1 MTRYSHSRVE
11 CHNNCPYQYKL
22 RYVDHIKTVQAPEAD
37 NALICGNT
45 IHKGAETDLKQAI
58 EFYYSNYPIINDN
71 HINEVIKFEYLI
83 PKIHEILANVNVYKK
98 EFRINTNRFIGI
110 VDLITKNDDGS
121 VDVFDYKYSNN
132 YEHYAESP
140 QLHLY
145 KYFLE
150 QIGFKVR
157 KLGFIFIPKISIRQK
172 QEENLYQFRK
182 RLQEELRNSE
192 IKIMEIQYNAEKV
205 AEWMDNIINITEDNE
220 FKKNPTNL
228 CSWCEYQEYCIK
240 GEDYMLLPKN
250 ERREKKIDKNPD
262 LWIYAQS
269 YVGKST
275 FVDQYDDLL
284 FLNTDGN
291 TDNTTSPVIPIRDEI
306 TVNGRIT
313 NKKFAWEV
321 FKEVI
326 SELEKKDNDFK
337 RVALDLVEDLWEHCR
352 LYMYDK
358 NGWEHES
365 DGGYGK
371 GWDMIRTEFLSTMKR
386 LKALDYQ
393 IIYISKEV
401 ATEVTLKNGTKFTT
415 YKPNINDKVANVLAG
430 TVDLT
435 VRAYVDGDKRYI
447 QLAKDENVFG
457 GGRFNFTEK
466 KCELHM
472 EDFTRAL
479 VEAQQLVGNV
489 TDKVDEPKTETSRS
503 RRKVEDKVVET
514 QSEEKSTENE
524 TSIDKVEGDSKKE
537 EKPRTRR
544 HRAAKTDETI
554 EEQTKNEAPVETEEP
569 KEDEKPRT
577 RRTRRSTRA

>member
-22 RYVDHIKTVQAPEAD
+22 RYVDHIKTVQAPEPN

-45 IHKGAETDLKQAI
+45 IHKGAETDLKTAI

-132 YEHYAESP
+132 YEHYAGSP

-472 EDFTRAL
+472 EDFTKAL
-479 VEAQQLVGNV
+479 VEAQDLVGNV
-489 TDKVDEPKTETSRS
+489 TDKMDESKPEKTSRRSRNKVEEPKEATN
-503 RRKVEDKVVET
+503 ET
-514 QSEEKSTENE
+514 Q
-524 TSIDKVEGDSKKE
+524 
-537 EKPRTRR
+537 
-544 HRAAKTDETI
+544 TDDV
-554 EEQTKNEAPVETEEP
+554 QAPVEENQEDAEEESKDEKPVEP

>member
-22 RYVDHIKTVQAPEAD
+22 RYVDHIKTIKAPESD

-58 EFYYSNYPIINDN
+58 EFYYNNYPIITDN
-71 HINEVIKFEYLI
+71 HINEVMKFEYLI
-83 PKIHEILANVNVYKK
+83 PRIHETLATVNAYKK
-98 EFRINTNRFIGI
+98 EFKINTDRFIGI
-110 VDLITKNDDGS
+110 VDLITKNADGS

-132 YEHYAESP
+132 YEHYADSP

-172 QEENLYQFRK
+172 QDENLYQFRK
-182 RLQEELRNSE
+182 RLQEELKNSK
-192 IKIMEIQYNAEKV
+192 IKIMEVQYNAEKV
-205 AEWMDNIINITEDNE
+205 AEWMNDIINITEDDE

-228 CSWCEYQEYCIK
+228 CSWCEYQNYCIK

-275 FVDQYDDLL
+275 FIDQYDDLL

-291 TDNTTSPVIPIRDEI
+291 TDNTTSPVIPMKDEI
-306 TVNGRIT
+306 TVTGRIT

-337 RVALDLVEDLWEHCR
+337 RVALDLIEDLWEQCR

-371 GWDMIRTEFLSTMKR
+371 GWDMIRTEFLSTIKR
-386 LKALDYQ
+386 LKALGYQ

-401 ATEVTLKNGTKFTT
+401 ATEVTLKNGTKYTI

-466 KCELHM
+466 KCELNM
-472 EDFTRAL
+472 EAFTKAL
-479 VEAQQLVGNV
+479 VEAQELVGSSYSKCV
-489 TDKVDEPKTETSRS
+489 LEEHKTEEKSRSKAEDNKEKAETEKTQEEVNEEKPKRS
-503 RRKVEDKVVET
+503 RRSKKVEET
-514 QSEEKSTENE
+514 SEETP
-524 TSIDKVEGDSKKE
+524 KE
-537 EKPRTRR
+537 ESKEK
-544 HRAAKTDETI
+544 A
-554 EEQTKNEAPVETEEP
+554 EEDKSEEP
-569 KEDEKPRT
+569 KEEEKPRT
-577 RRTRRSTRA
+577 RRTRRSAREE

>member
-22 RYVDHIKTVQAPEAD
+22 RYMDHIKTVQAPEPN

-45 IHKGAETDLKQAI
+45 IHKGAETDLKTAI

-205 AEWMDNIINITEDNE
+205 AEWMDNIINIAEDNE

-386 LKALDYQ
+386 LKSLDYQ

-466 KCELHM
+466 KCELNM
-472 EDFTRAL
+472 EAFTKAL
-479 VEAQQLVGNV
+479 VEAQELVGNV
-489 TDKVDEPKTETSRS
+489 TNKVDESKPEKTSRRS
-503 RRKVEDKVVET
+503 RNKVEEPKEATNET
-514 QSEEKSTENE
+514 QTDDVQAPVEENQEDAE
-524 TSIDKVEGDSKKE
+524 EESKD
-537 EKPRTRR
+537 EK
-544 HRAAKTDETI
+544 
-554 EEQTKNEAPVETEEP
+554 PVETE
-569 KEDEKPRT
+569 EDEKPRT

>member
-22 RYVDHIKTVQAPEAD
+22 RYVDHIKTVQAPEPN

-45 IHKGAETDLKQAI
+45 IHKGAETDLKTAI

-386 LKALDYQ
+386 LKSLDYQ

-466 KCELHM
+466 KCELNM
-472 EDFTRAL
+472 EAFTKAL
-479 VEAQQLVGNV
+479 VEAQELVGNV
-489 TDKVDEPKTETSRS
+489 TNKVDESKPEKTSRRS
-503 RRKVEDKVVET
+503 RNKVEEPKEATNET
-514 QSEEKSTENE
+514 QTDDLQAPVEENQEDAE
-524 TSIDKVEGDSKKE
+524 EESKD
-537 EKPRTRR
+537 EK
-544 HRAAKTDETI
+544 
-554 EEQTKNEAPVETEEP
+554 PVETEEP

>member
-1 MTRYSHSRVE
+1 MRYSHSRVE

-37 NALICGNT
+37 NSLICGNT
-45 IHKGAETDLKQAI
+45 IHKGAETDLKTAI
-58 EFYYSNYPIINDN
+58 KFYYNNYPIITDN
-71 HINEVIKFEYLI
+71 HINEIIKFEYLI
-83 PKIHEILANVNVYKK
+83 PKIHQILSEVNVYKK
-98 EFRINTNRFIGI
+98 EFKINTDRFIGI

-132 YEHYAESP
+132 YEHYKESP

-150 QIGFKVR
+150 QIGFNVR

-472 EDFTRAL
+472 EDFTKAL
-479 VEAQQLVGNV
+479 VEAQDLVGNV
-489 TDKVDEPKTETSRS
+489 TDKMDESKPEKTSRRSRNKVEEPKEATN
-503 RRKVEDKVVET
+503 ET
-514 QSEEKSTENE
+514 QTDDLQAPVEENQEDAEEEK
-524 TSIDKVEGDSKKE
+524 
-537 EKPRTRR
+537 
-544 HRAAKTDETI
+544 
-554 EEQTKNEAPVETEEP
+554 PVETE
-569 KEDEKPRT
+569 EDEKPRT

>member
-1 MTRYSHSRVE
+1 MRYSHSRVE

-58 EFYYSNYPIINDN
+58 EFYYSNYPIISDL
-71 HINEVIKFEYLI
+71 HINETIKFEYLI
-83 PKIHEILANVNVYKK
+83 PKIHKILANVNVYKK
-98 EFRINTNRFIGI
+98 EFMINTSRFIGI
-110 VDLITKNDDGS
+110 VDLITKNEDGS

-132 YEHYAESP
+132 YEHYLESP

-172 QEENLYQFRK
+172 QEENLYRFRR
-182 RLQEELRNSE
+182 RLNDELKNSK
-192 IKIMEIQYNAEKV
+192 IKIMEVQYNAEKV
-205 AEWMDNIINITEDNE
+205 AEWMNDIINITEDDE

-228 CSWCEYQEYCIK
+228 CSWCEYKKFCLEENDVDMI
-240 GEDYMLLPKN
+240 LPKN

-275 FVDQYDDLL
+275 FIDEYDDLL

-313 NKKFAWEV
+313 NKKFAWQV

-326 SELEKKDNDFK
+326 TELEKKDNDFK
-337 RVALDLVEDLWEHCR
+337 RVALDLIEDLWEHCR

-386 LKALDYQ
+386 LKALGYQ

-401 ATEVTLKNGTKFTT
+401 ATEVILKNGTKFTT
-415 YKPNINDKVANVLAG
+415 YKPNLNDKVANVLAG

-435 VRAYVDGDKRYI
+435 VRAYVDGDRRYI

-479 VEAQQLVGNV
+479 VEAQHLVGNV
-489 TDKVDEPKTETSRS
+489 TDKVDGPKTETSRM
-503 RRKVEDKVVET
+503 RRNVEDEVVET
-514 QSEEKSTENE
+514 QSEEKTTENE
-524 TSIDKVEGDSKKE
+524 TNIDKVEEVSNDE
-537 EKPRTRR
+537 EKTRTRR
-544 HRAAKTDETI
+544 HRAANTDETV
-554 EEQTKNEAPVETEEP
+554 EEESKNEAPATEE
-569 KEDEKPRT
+569 EEKPRT
-577 RRTRRSTRA
+577 RRTRRSAREE

>member
-22 RYVDHIKTVQAPEAD
+22 RYVEHIKTVQAPEAD

-205 AEWMDNIINITEDNE
+205 AEWMNDIINITEDDE

-472 EDFTRAL
+472 EDFTKAL
-479 VEAQQLVGNV
+479 VEAQDLVGNV
-489 TDKVDEPKTETSRS
+489 TDKMDESKPEKTSRRSRNKVEEPKEATN
-503 RRKVEDKVVET
+503 ET
-514 QSEEKSTENE
+514 QTDDVQAPVEENQEDAE
-524 TSIDKVEGDSKKE
+524 EESKD
-537 EKPRTRR
+537 EK
-544 HRAAKTDETI
+544 
-554 EEQTKNEAPVETEEP
+554 PVETEEP

>member
-1 MTRYSHSRVE
+1 
-11 CHNNCPYQYKL
+11 
-22 RYVDHIKTVQAPEAD
+22 
-37 NALICGNT
+37 
-45 IHKGAETDLKQAI
+45 
-58 EFYYSNYPIINDN
+58 
-71 HINEVIKFEYLI
+71 
-83 PKIHEILANVNVYKK
+83 
-98 EFRINTNRFIGI
+98 
-110 VDLITKNDDGS
+110 
-121 VDVFDYKYSNN
+121 
-132 YEHYAESP
+132 
-140 QLHLY
+140 
-145 KYFLE
+145 
-150 QIGFKVR
+150 
-157 KLGFIFIPKISIRQK
+157 
-172 QEENLYQFRK
+172 
-182 RLQEELRNSE
+182 
-192 IKIMEIQYNAEKV
+192 
-205 AEWMDNIINITEDNE
+205 MDNVINITEDNE

-337 RVALDLVEDLWEHCR
+337 RVALDLVEHLWEHCR

-386 LKALDYQ
+386 LKSLDYQ

-435 VRAYVDGDKRYI
+435 VRAYVDGNKRYI

-472 EDFTRAL
+472 EDFTKAL
-479 VEAQQLVGNV
+479 VEAQDLVGNV
-489 TDKVDEPKTETSRS
+489 TDKMDESKPEKTSRRSRNKVEEPKEATN
-503 RRKVEDKVVET
+503 ET
-514 QSEEKSTENE
+514 QTDDVQAPVEENQEDAE
-524 TSIDKVEGDSKKE
+524 EESKD
-537 EKPRTRR
+537 EK
-544 HRAAKTDETI
+544 
-554 EEQTKNEAPVETEEP
+554 PVETEEP

-577 RRTRRSTRA
+577 RRTRRSKRA

>member
-1 MTRYSHSRVE
+1 MRYSHSRVE

-22 RYVDHIKTVQAPEAD
+22 RYVDYMKTIPAPEAD
-37 NALICGNT
+37 NALIVGNT
-45 IHKGAETDLKQAI
+45 IHKGAETDLKTAI
-58 EFYYSNYPIINDN
+58 DFYYSNYPIISDL
-71 HINEVIKFEYLI
+71 HVNETIKFEYLI

-98 EFRINTNRFIGI
+98 EFKINTDRFIGI
-110 VDLITKNDDGS
+110 VDLITKNDNGT
-121 VDVFDYKYSNN
+121 VDVFDYKYSNS

-150 QIGFKVR
+150 QIGFNVR

-182 RLQEELRNSE
+182 RLKEELHNSK

-205 AEWMDNIINITEDNE
+205 VAWMNDIINITEDSE

-228 CSWCEYQEYCIK
+228 CSWCEYEEYCIK

-275 FVDQYDDLL
+275 FIDQYDDLL

-291 TDNTTSPVIPIRDEI
+291 IDNTTSPVISIADEI

-321 FKEVI
+321 FKDVI

-337 RVALDLVEDLWEHCR
+337 RVALDLIEDLWEHCR

-386 LKALDYQ
+386 LKSLGYQ
-393 IIYISKEV
+393 LIYISKEV
-401 ATEVTLKNGTKFTT
+401 ATEVTLKNGTKYTT

-479 VEAQQLVGNV
+479 VEAQELVGHVVNKMEEKSE
-489 TDKVDEPKTETSRS
+489 DKPSRRS
-503 RRKVEDKVVET
+503 RNKVEDGQVE
-514 QSEEKSTENE
+514 ENKAAENDVTE
-524 TSIDKVEGDSKKE
+524 DKVEDTPEVSEEPVE

-544 HRAAKTDETI
+544 RSKEQV
-554 EEQTKNEAPVETEEP
+554 EEVNEESKEEEKP
-569 KEDEKPRT
+569 AEEVEKPRR
-577 RRTRRSTRA
+577 RRTRRAE

>member
-1 MTRYSHSRVE
+1 MRYSHSRVE

-22 RYVDHIKTVQAPEAD
+22 RYVDHIKTISVPEPN

-45 IHKGAETDLKQAI
+45 IHKGAETDLKTAI

-71 HINEVIKFEYLI
+71 HINEVIKFECLI

-110 VDLITKNDDGS
+110 VDLITKNNDGS

-192 IKIMEIQYNAEKV
+192 IKIIEIQYNAEKV

-472 EDFTRAL
+472 EDFTKAL
-479 VEAQQLVGNV
+479 VEAQDLVGNV
-489 TDKVDEPKTETSRS
+489 TDKMDESKPEKTSRRSRNKVEEPKEATN
-503 RRKVEDKVVET
+503 ET
-514 QSEEKSTENE
+514 QTDDVQAPVEENQEDAE
-524 TSIDKVEGDSKKE
+524 EESKD
-537 EKPRTRR
+537 EK
-544 HRAAKTDETI
+544 
-554 EEQTKNEAPVETEEP
+554 PVETE
-569 KEDEKPRT
+569 EDEKPRT

>member
-1 MTRYSHSRVE
+1 MRYSHSRVE

-22 RYVDHIKTVQAPEAD
+22 RYVDHIKTISVPEPN

-45 IHKGAETDLKQAI
+45 IHKGAETDLKTAI

-132 YEHYAESP
+132 YEHYAGSP

-228 CSWCEYQEYCIK
+228 CSWCEYQNYCIK

-472 EDFTRAL
+472 EDFTKAL
-479 VEAQQLVGNV
+479 VEAQDLVGNV
-489 TDKVDEPKTETSRS
+489 TDKMDEPKPEKTSRRS
-503 RRKVEDKVVET
+503 RNKVEEPKEATNET
-514 QSEEKSTENE
+514 QTDDVQAPVEENQEDAE
-524 TSIDKVEGDSKKE
+524 EESKD
-537 EKPRTRR
+537 EK
-544 HRAAKTDETI
+544 
-554 EEQTKNEAPVETEEP
+554 PVETE
-569 KEDEKPRT
+569 EDEKPRT

>member
-1 MTRYSHSRVE
+1 MRYSHSRVE

-22 RYVDHIKTVQAPEAD
+22 RYVEHIKTVQAPEAD

-140 QLHLY
+140 QLYLY

-472 EDFTRAL
+472 EDFTKAL
-479 VEAQQLVGNV
+479 VEAQDLVGNV
-489 TDKVDEPKTETSRS
+489 TDKMDESKPEKTSRRSRNKVEEPKEATN
-503 RRKVEDKVVET
+503 ET
-514 QSEEKSTENE
+514 QTDDVQAPVEENQEDAE
-524 TSIDKVEGDSKKE
+524 EESKD
-537 EKPRTRR
+537 EK
-544 HRAAKTDETI
+544 
-554 EEQTKNEAPVETEEP
+554 PVETEEP

>member
-22 RYVDHIKTVQAPEAD
+22 RYVDHIKTVQAPEPN

-45 IHKGAETDLKQAI
+45 IHKGAETDLKTAI

-110 VDLITKNDDGS
+110 VDLITKNNDGS

-472 EDFTRAL
+472 EDFTKAL
-479 VEAQQLVGNV
+479 VEAQELVGNV
-489 TDKVDEPKTETSRS
+489 TNKVDESKPEKTSRRS
-503 RRKVEDKVVET
+503 RNKVEEPKEATNET
-514 QSEEKSTENE
+514 Q
-524 TSIDKVEGDSKKE
+524 
-537 EKPRTRR
+537 
-544 HRAAKTDETI
+544 TDDV
-554 EEQTKNEAPVETEEP
+554 QAPVEENQEDAEEESKDEKPVEP

>member
-1 MTRYSHSRVE
+1 MRYSHSRVE

-22 RYVDHIKTVQAPEAD
+22 RYVEHIKTVQAPEAD

-98 EFRINTNRFIGI
+98 EFRINTDRFIGI

-172 QEENLYQFRK
+172 QEENLYQFRR
-182 RLQEELRNSE
+182 RLTEELKNSK
-192 IKIMEIQYNAEKV
+192 IKIMEVQYNAEKV
-205 AEWMDNIINITEDNE
+205 AEWMNDIINITEDDE

-472 EDFTRAL
+472 EDFTKAL
-479 VEAQQLVGNV
+479 VEAQDLVGNV
-489 TDKVDEPKTETSRS
+489 TDKMDESKPEKTSRRSRNKVEEPKEATN
-503 RRKVEDKVVET
+503 ET
-514 QSEEKSTENE
+514 QTDDVQAPVEENQEDAE
-524 TSIDKVEGDSKKE
+524 EESKD
-537 EKPRTRR
+537 EK
-544 HRAAKTDETI
+544 
-554 EEQTKNEAPVETEEP
+554 PVETEEP

>member
-1 MTRYSHSRVE
+1 MRYSHSRVE

-45 IHKGAETDLKQAI
+45 IHKGAETDLKTAI

-71 HINEVIKFEYLI
+71 HINEVIKFEHLI
-83 PKIHEILANVNVYKK
+83 PRIHEILANVNVYKK
-98 EFRINTNRFIGI
+98 EFTINTSRFIGI
-110 VDLITKNDDGS
+110 VDLITKNEDGS

-182 RLQEELRNSE
+182 RLQEELKNSE
-192 IKIMEIQYNAEKV
+192 IKIMEIHYNAEKV

-352 LYMYDK
+352 LYMYNK

-435 VRAYVDGDKRYI
+435 VRAYVDGNKRYI

-472 EDFTRAL
+472 EDFTKAL
-479 VEAQQLVGNV
+479 VEAQDLVGNV
-489 TDKVDEPKTETSRS
+489 TDKMDESKPEKTSRRS
-503 RRKVEDKVVET
+503 SNKVEET
-514 QSEEKSTENE
+514 QEEVNDTQEETQTDDVQAPVEENQE
-524 TSIDKVEGDSKKE
+524 DAE
-537 EKPRTRR
+537 E
-544 HRAAKTDETI
+544 ES
-554 EEQTKNEAPVETEEP
+554 KNEAPATEE
-569 KEDEKPRT
+569 EEKPRT
-577 RRTRRSTRA
+577 RRTRRSAREE